1 LEKGIAAT
9 KRALRLTPNDSSWFI
24 TRNLVLALFMDQQFE
39 AIIELVRANI
49 HAIDMHPDILVI
61 WAYIKSKY
69 GEKKEAKNSW
79 EIATNRGFELKNK
92 RWVSQLPKDLK
103 EDLETTLKTISSFY

>member
-1 LEKGIAAT
+1 MQLIC
-9 KRALRLTPNDSSWFI
+9 
-24 TRNLVLALFMDQQFE
+24 
-39 AIIELVRANI
+39 
-49 HAIDMHPDILVI
+49 PDILVI